1 VKSPSIRSVTVALT
15 AAALLAA
22 AGFGWEAIRFGLTDR
37 AAEAR
42 LEAEVRALVADR
54 SRQVESLAERVS
66 QEGALV
72 AGAAASPDELAPLFT
87 RLSDLARASGTEDV
101 SVTVYMPAGPA
112 GEFKVLAWSD
122 GPAEDVTSDR
132 LLGGPALFV
141 APGTVGLRLI
151 YVEPVNANGRQVG
164 IAAAETVLSPASQ
177 VGADTTTYSLETA
190 FGPVVIIAAI
200 FGGGIQGGPL
210 PNAFVL
216 TAPNQ
221 APLLEVRYS
230 PAELAAHR
238 RLLHRRIVAI
248 AVLPLIVL
256 GLLSTGPCLDRRGRA
271 SALAGFVGWS
281 VVVGGIIGAAALVL
295 VGLGRAAGVPVAFQ
309 QAVLAFA
316 AVGWA
321 ALFPVSWWWRRIDRW
336 LARDRMARFALEI
349 LLAGGAIAVGLFVAA
364 SLFRREID
372 AASLDKWQ
380 FPLFPVDPTGLLYLV
395 GLLLGQVVLCW
406 TLGGLLGLLAARW
419 RLQWRRPRRSL
430 AAAALWLAPT
440 VGVLAAPGIQPLPW
454 SATLGAA
461 GAFVVFGVSATAI
474 RTFFRHAS
482 QAMRMVGLFG
492 ALFVPTLVLYPLAAF
507 YAESTAR
514 TLIEANYAPAVANYP
529 EDLGKQINRTESDID
544 RIAPTLVSL
553 VAQPAP
559 LGDTIPTSAAFQVWK
574 QTSLAR
580 TRVTADVE
588 LYGPDRRLV
597 SRFALNVPE
606 YRTTSRAETWQGTG
620 CTWEGYSEVAQIGAE
635 DRRMLHADRGL
646 CDDHGRIV
654 GAVVVHVVPDYQALP
669 FVSSANPYYEV
680 LGVADASTES
690 SRVAD
695 LQVVVY
701 GWSFNPLFASGH
713 VAWPISHALYE
724 RLYRSHESF
733 WVTLS
738 AENRPYDVYF
748 ASDRDGIYA
757 LGYPVPT
764 LFEHASRLAEALV
777 LTAVVFLVILLGAT
791 AYAPFARRRR
801 APLRLLLAEIR
812 TSYYRK
818 LFLFFV
824 GAAVVPVLL
833 LSLAVGAYMTGKF
846 RADVESE
853 ASSVVTVARRFF
865 DELTAV
871 GQRPDQQPVTP
882 TDDVMVLIRQVI
894 GQDVNLFEGP
904 RLVATS
910 QRDLFDSGLLPM
922 RTPAAAYRAITLD
935 RLPTFVAADRLGTF
949 QYLVAAAPV
958 QDRDR
963 DRDALLSVPLALRQ
977 REIEREIDELNRGV
991 LVGAVLVVL
1000 FAAGIGA
1007 SMAGRVSDPVARLT
1021 RATRQIAAGRLD
1033 VRLVAD
1039 TSDELGRLVEDF
1051 NSMAGTLVAQREALA
1066 RTNQLKAWAEMAR
1079 QVAHE
1084 IKNPLTPIQLAAEHL
1099 DRIHEDQGR
1108 PLGPVFD
1115 QCVRTVLRQVRL
1127 LRQIASEFSTFA
1139 GEPTPRPVA
1148 VLLPELID
1156 EVVGAYQAGLRPEH
1170 RIQIDL
1176 PADLPTVWIDR
1187 TLVARAL
1194 TNLIE
1199 NALQAMPDG
1208 GLLSVSA
1215 AAAPGTVTLT
1225 LTDTGVGM
1233 DADALQHA
1241 FEPYFSTKTGG
1252 AGLGL
1257 ANAKRNIELSGGSLS
1272 IASTAGR
1279 GTTVTVRL
1287 PTAPLPGASAVG

>member
-1 VKSPSIRSVTVALT
+1 MALT
-15 AAALLAA
+15 AAVLLAA
-22 AGFGWEAIRFGLTDR
+22 AGFSWEAIRFGLTDR
-37 AAEAR
+37 AADAR
-42 LEAEVRALVADR
+42 LEMEVRGLVAGR
-54 SRQVESLAERVS
+54 SQQVESLAERVS

-72 AGAAASPDELAPLFT
+72 AGAAASPDQLTPLFT
-87 RLSDLARASGTEDV
+87 RLSELAHATGTADV
-101 SVTVYMPAGPA
+101 SVTVYVPAGPP

-151 YVEPVNANGRQVG
+151 FVEPVSSGGRQVG
-164 IAAAETVLSPASQ
+164 VAAAETVLSPATQ
-177 VGADTTTYSLETA
+177 VGTDTATYTLDTA

-200 FGGGIQGGPL
+200 FGGGIQGAPH

-221 APLLEVRYS
+221 TPLLEVRYS
-230 PAELAAHR
+230 PAELAARR
-238 RLLHRRIVAI
+238 RLLRRRITAVA
-248 AVLPLIVL
+248 ALPLIVL
-256 GLLSTGPCLDRRGRA
+256 ALLWTGPCLDRRARAATPGR
-271 SALAGFVGWS
+271 FVGWS
-281 VVVGGIIGAAALVL
+281 LIAGAVIAAAAAVL
-295 VGLGRAAGVPVAFQ
+295 VGLGRAAGVPVALQ
-309 QAVLAFA
+309 QAVLGLA

-321 ALFPVSWWWRRIDRW
+321 ALFPVSWWWRRVRRR
-336 LARDRMARFALEI
+336 LPAAEHARFAVEH
-349 LLAGGAIAVGLFVAA
+349 LLGGGAIAVGLVIAA
-364 SLFRREID
+364 AVLRREID

-380 FPLFPVDPTGLLYLV
+380 FPLFPVDPQALLYLV
-395 GLLLGQVVLCW
+395 GLLLVQVVLCW
-406 TLGGLLGLLAARW
+406 TLAGLLGLLAARW
-419 RLQWRRPRRSL
+419 RLGWHRPGRGAL
-430 AAAALWLAPT
+430 AGALWLAPT
-440 VGVLAAPGIQPLPW
+440 AVVLGLPGAQPLPW
-454 SATLGAA
+454 QATIGAA
-461 GAFVVFGVSATAI
+461 VAFVVFGLSATAI
-474 RTFFRHAS
+474 RTFFRHTS

-492 ALFVPTLVLYPLAAF
+492 ALFVPTLVLYPLAAS
-507 YAESTAR
+507 YAEGTAR
-514 TLIEANYAPAVANYP
+514 TLIEADYAPAVADYP
-529 EDLGKQINRTESDID
+529 QELGKQINRTESDID
-544 RIAPTLVSL
+544 RIAATLVSL
-553 VAQPAP
+553 VAEPAP
-559 LGDTIPTSAAFQVWK
+559 AGDTIPTSAAFQVWK

-620 CTWEGYSEVAQIGAE
+620 CAWEGYSEVAQIGAE

-646 CDDHGRIV
+646 CDDQGRIV

-680 LGVADASTES
+680 LGVANASTQS

-713 VAWPISHALYE
+713 VAWPISRDLYQH
-724 RLYRSHESF
+724 LYQSHQPF
-733 WVTLS
+733 WVTLT
-738 AENRPYDVYF
+738 AEDRPYNVYF

-764 LFEHASRLAEALV
+764 LFEHAARLAEALA
-777 LTAVVFLVILLGAT
+777 LTAVVFVAILFGAT
-791 AYAPFARRRR
+791 MYAPFARRRE
-801 APLRLLLAEIR
+801 APVRQLFREIR

-824 GAAVVPVLL
+824 GSAVIPVVLL
-833 LSLAVGAYMTGKF
+833 ALAVGTYMTGKF
-846 RADVESE
+846 RADIESE
-853 ASSVVTVARRFF
+853 ASSIVTVARRFF

-871 GQRPDQQPVTP
+871 QQRPGQQQVSP

-1007 SMAGRVSDPVARLT
+1007 SMAGRVSDPIARLT

-1039 TSDELGRLVEDF
+1039 TADELGRLVDDF
-1051 NSMAGTLVAQREALA
+1051 NKMAETLVAQREALA

-1099 DRIHEDQGR
+1099 DRIHEDRGR

-1148 VLLPELID
+1148 VLVPELVD
-1156 EVVGAYQAGLRPEH
+1156 EVAGAYQTGLRAEH
-1170 RIQIDL
+1170 RIEVEL
-1176 PADLPTVWIDR
+1176 PPDLPTVWIDR

-1194 TNLIE
+1194 TNLVE

-1208 GLLSVSA
+1208 GVLRVNATA
-1215 AAAPGTVTLT
+1215 ATDAVTLT
-1225 LTDTGVGM
+1225 VSDTGVGM

-1257 ANAKRNIELSGGSLS
+1257 ANAKRNVELSGGSIS
-1272 IASTAGR
+1272 IASTPGH

-1287 PTAPLPGASAVG
+1287 PTTRRPDAPAGD